1 MAAVKWEANKDV
13 SGIWSAD
20 YDKDTTGVVML
31 PENSKI
37 YVAYVYDKSTDRARY
52 IDLGTHTSKTGAFKY
67 VNNWY
72 EGQHNE
78 AEQEEA

>member
-1 MAAVKWEANKDV
+1 MAAVKWEANQDV
-13 SGIWSAD
+13 GGIWSIK
-20 YDKDTTGVVML
+20 YDDATTGVVML

-37 YVAYVYDKSTDRARY
+37 YVAYVYDTSTDRGKY
-52 IDLGTHTSKTGAFKY
+52 IDLGTHTSKKGACKY

-72 EGQHNE
+72 EDWTNE